1 MKLARCVLSCLAGLA
16 GLVGAAVAP
25 AAESVVDDRGKPVT
39 FAAPP
44 QRIVS
49 LLPSLTETVCALG
62 ACARLVG
69 VDRFSNT
76 PASVQALPKLGGLE
90 DAHIERIVLL
100 KPDLVLA
107 ARSAR
112 LLDRLEALGVKV
124 LALESNSHADVK
136 RSFALVGRLL
146 GTPAA
151 ADQAW
156 AAIEKDVER
165 AAQRIPPALRGMRVY
180 FEVASTPY
188 AAGQAS
194 FIGETLQRLQLANV
208 AGSELVAFP
217 RLNPEFVVRA
227 APDIVMAAERAAR
240 SMHERP
246 GWQALPALQQGRV
259 CAFDSARYESIIRP
273 GPRLGQAALLIADC
287 VARLR

>member
-1 MKLARCVLSCLAGLA
+1 MKLARCVLWCLAGLMT
-16 GLVGAAVAP
+16 AAAAP
-25 AAESVVDDRGKPVT
+25 AVETVVDDRGRTVS

-69 VDRFSNT
+69 VDRFSNS

-90 DAHIERIVLL
+90 DAQIERIVLL
-100 KPDLVLA
+100 KPDVVLA

-112 LLDRLEALGVKV
+112 LLDRLEAVGIKV
-124 LALESNSHADVK
+124 LALESNSHADVQ

-146 GTPAA
+146 GAPAA

-156 AAIEKDVER
+156 AGIQKDVEL
-165 AAQRIPPALRGMRVY
+165 AARRVPPALRGMRVY

-208 AGSELVAFP
+208 AGP
-217 RLNPEFVVRA
+217 
-227 APDIVMAAERAAR
+227 
-240 SMHERP
+240 
-246 GWQALPALQQGRV
+246 Q
-259 CAFDSARYESIIRP
+259 
-273 GPRLGQAALLIADC
+273 
-287 VARLR
+287 